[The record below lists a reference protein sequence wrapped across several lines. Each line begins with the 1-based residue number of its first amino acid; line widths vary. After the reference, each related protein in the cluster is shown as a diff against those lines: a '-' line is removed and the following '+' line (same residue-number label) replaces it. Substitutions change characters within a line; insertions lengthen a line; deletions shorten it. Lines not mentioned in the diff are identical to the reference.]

1 MLDFSAQRCL
11 QSLKAGGRQ
20 SSALGFILSII
31 GVIES
36 QVQQNLTIVLEPQHY
51 LSRQGRWGIHPDQS
65 RNRLIF
71 TGDGEKGVEIPLSE
85 WGLEF
90 AETMPKAIHE
100 AIRQA
105 RGELEASIEDD
116 SYRRR
121 LQDRFGNRWS
131 VPRLVQAEP
140 DDLDATAARL
150 RERNARIFDQTAPD
164 GQESRRKRQ
173 KTVEVVR
180 PEAVPKGDDA
190 AVEREQPVDVPRIR
204 FGRADDF
211 ERPWHLALWAPNDP
225 DGPTVI
231 LNLDSPILQEAVE
244 HHQEQY
250 PDVYAEEIA
259 KVVRQV
265 FGEVAACKVAH
276 AQKLTRQIPEQE
288 LDRDYRNEAA
298 LTVALMGLIAEESLL
313 GHRLK
318 QFGRKKGVA

>member
-1 MLDFSAQRCL
+1 MFREEAGSSLLTTLVLITVMTVLIGAVLALQSAQYRFIRRDAHRQQARYAAEAGIYVALDSL
-11 QSLKAGGRQ
+11 QQR
-20 SSALGFILSII
+20 
-31 GVIES
+31 
-36 QVQQNLTIVLEPQHY
+36 PY
-51 LSRQGRWGIHPDQS
+51 WHPNKV
-65 RNRLIF
+65 R
-71 TGDGEKGVEIPLSE
+71 IPL
-85 WGLEF
+85 
-90 AETMPKAIHE
+90 
-100 AIRQA
+100 
-105 RGELEASIEDD
+105 
-116 SYRRR
+116 
-121 LQDRFGNRWS
+121 
-131 VPRLVQAEP
+131 
-140 DDLDATAARL
+140 
-150 RERNARIFDQTAPD
+150 PD